1 MNNLKRN
8 IDVEN
13 KDESTTIINED
24 NFEIINNS
32 KFEDEINENNKEKSR
47 TKTSS
52 SLEKSN
58 KIFIKDAK
66 GEEQLRFEFMKE
78 YTKKG
83 TNNDNN
89 FLRRMHNDI
98 DKRKNMEKIMDKFI
112 EQTKFKI
119 KEPEKIKV
127 FNRLIEDTNRRYESK
142 EKILKYQEREEPEF
156 ELEDIKKYNQKQW
169 DEIYKNRFN
178 TFLKNIN
185 SKKLKGISDILQ
197 KELDDKTK
205 KEKSKKLYRKK
216 YKNKSEVKKIIENN
230 TNNLYNDFL
239 LRQQRKIN
247 HENNKKLLMNQ
258 ENKLTMIDKLKK
270 DKKYIQSTD
279 TLKNKDINLKTNKSI
294 NRKINCFTPKAL
306 KSKNIFLLSN
316 EIDEMKK
323 INNNLNGEKI
333 SEILINIFF
342 KKNGI

>member
-112 EQTKFKI
+112 EQTKFKSVLIQDKKTAHPTNNISTIIQGIMHNI
-119 KEPEKIKV
+119 KNTEKIKA
-127 FNRLIEDTNRRYESK
+127 
-142 EKILKYQEREEPEF
+142 
-156 ELEDIKKYNQKQW
+156 
-169 DEIYKNRFN
+169 
-178 TFLKNIN
+178 
-185 SKKLKGISDILQ
+185 
-197 KELDDKTK
+197 
-205 KEKSKKLYRKK
+205 
-216 YKNKSEVKKIIENN
+216 
-230 TNNLYNDFL
+230 
-239 LRQQRKIN
+239 
-247 HENNKKLLMNQ
+247 
-258 ENKLTMIDKLKK
+258 
-270 DKKYIQSTD
+270 ST
-279 TLKNKDINLKTNKSI
+279 
-294 NRKINCFTPKAL
+294 
-306 KSKNIFLLSN
+306 
-316 EIDEMKK
+316 
-323 INNNLNGEKI
+323 
-333 SEILINIFF
+333 
-342 KKNGI
+342 

>member
-1 MNNLKRN
+1 M
-8 IDVEN
+8 
-13 KDESTTIINED
+13 
-24 NFEIINNS
+24 
-32 KFEDEINENNKEKSR
+32 
-47 TKTSS
+47 
-52 SLEKSN
+52 EKSN
-58 KIFIKDAK
+58 KIYIKDAK

-142 EKILKYQEREEPEF
+142 EKILKYQEKEEPEF

-169 DEIYKNRFN
+169 DEIYKSRFN
-178 TFLKNIN
+178 TFLKNLN

-197 KELDDKTK
+197 KELDDKTN
-205 KEKSKKLYRKK
+205 KEKSKKLNRKK

-239 LRQQRKIN
+239 LRQQRRIN

-258 ENKLTMIDKLKK
+258 ENKLIMIDKLKK
-270 DKKYIQSTD
+270 DKKYIQSPD
-279 TLKNKDINLKTNKSI
+279 ALGNKDINLKINKSM
-294 NRKINCFTPKAL
+294 NRKINCFTPKVL